1 MDDSRI
7 VDLYWQRN
15 EQAIRETAD
24 KYGGYCMKISR
35 NILSD
40 IFDSE
45 ENVNDTY
52 LQAWKSI
59 PPYRPKSLKAFLGK
73 LSRNLALNKYK
84 AQRTRKRGSG
94 EFAVSLDELS
104 ICTPSGIT
112 VEDELEIAALS
123 KSINSFLYAQ
133 KTNMR
138 NVFICRYFYCDSI
151 EDISNRFGYSQS
163 KIKSML
169 MRARA
174 RLRLHLEKEGYYEK

>member
-15 EQAIRETAD
+15 EQAIKETAD
-24 KYGGYCMKISR
+24 KYGGYCMKISQ

-40 IFDSE
+40 FSDSE

-59 PPYRPKSLKAFLGK
+59 PPNRPKSLKAFLGK

-84 AQRTRKRGSG
+84 AKHTRKRGAG

-112 VEDELEIAALS
+112 VEDELEIAALG

-133 KTNMR
+133 KTNVR

-169 MRARA
+169 MRART

>member
-1 MDDSRI
+1 M
-7 VDLYWQRN
+7 
-15 EQAIRETAD
+15 
-24 KYGGYCMKISR
+24 
-35 NILSD
+35 
-40 IFDSE
+40 
-45 ENVNDTY
+45 
-52 LQAWKSI
+52 
-59 PPYRPKSLKAFLGK
+59 
-73 LSRNLALNKYK
+73 
-84 AQRTRKRGSG
+84 
-94 EFAVSLDELS
+94 
-104 ICTPSGIT
+104 
-112 VEDELEIAALS
+112 EDELEIAALS